1 MPTKS
6 KRSRKPSKRSS
17 SRRAPKVGEQH
28 QLNLEPESPTIL
40 DIESEQRVRWGFHMG
55 VCCLVGTGLLALGRV
70 TWREA
75 FDENP
80 KFALKEVVVHTK
92 GDLTPQRIVKAAG
105 LTDGQN
111 VLNVDL
117 QGVRDRIS
125 RLPEVRSA
133 SLARDFDGKLM
144 IEVEQREPVAWI
156 ECASQKLVPMKEG
169 TGCLVDRRGVA
180 LPCEVLRDAYRAL
193 PVIHVET
200 LDKVLPGET
209 VDSADM
215 RAALKLLGLMSK
227 QSVQRAETIKI
238 TRIDMPNSFT
248 LMTKFAD
255 GAEVSFGP
263 DGLAQQ
269 LVRYMRIRE
278 EEEKRGWQIATMN
291 LLAEDNI
298 PVTFKN
304 VASVPSDAPRRLAG
318 GRAGDR
324 TVAKRN

>member
-1 MPTKS
+1 
-6 KRSRKPSKRSS
+6 
-17 SRRAPKVGEQH
+17 
-28 QLNLEPESPTIL
+28 
-40 DIESEQRVRWGFHMG
+40 MG

-75 FDENP
+75 FDKNP

-92 GDLTPQRIVKAAG
+92 GDLTPQKIVRAAG

-111 VLNVDL
+111 VLSVDL
-117 QGVRDRIS
+117 QGVKERIS

-133 SLARDFDGKLM
+133 SLTRGFDGKLT

-156 ECASQKLVPMKEG
+156 ECDRQKLVPMKEG

-180 LPCEVLRDAYRAL
+180 LPCEVLRDTYRGL
-193 PVIHVET
+193 PAIHVET
-200 LDKVLPGET
+200 LDKVVPGQA
-209 VDSADM
+209 VDSAEM
-215 RAALKLLGLMSK
+215 RAALKLLALMSK
-227 QSVQRAETIKI
+227 QRADKAETTTI
-238 TRIDMPNSFT
+238 TRIDIPNSFS

-255 GAEVSFGP
+255 GAEVAFGP

-269 LVRYMRIRE
+269 LSRYARIRK

-304 VASVPSDAPRRLAG
+304 VASVPSDAPRRLTG